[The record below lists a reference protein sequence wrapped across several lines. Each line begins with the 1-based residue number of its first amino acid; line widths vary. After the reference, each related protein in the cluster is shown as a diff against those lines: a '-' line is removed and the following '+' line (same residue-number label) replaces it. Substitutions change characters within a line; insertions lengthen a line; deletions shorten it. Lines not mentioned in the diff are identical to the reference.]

1 VRKYPNEF
9 SKDSVKKFRVA
20 LVDFIRETMN
30 EKGFEKVVFGM
41 SGGADS
47 TLGAYLAVEA
57 LGADNV
63 TGIRMP
69 YKSSSPES
77 LEHAALAADKLNI
90 DTMTIEI
97 TPMVDAYFVRFPDA
111 NQVRRGNKMA
121 RERMSILYD
130 QAYKSNALVLGTSN
144 KTEVMLGYGTI
155 FGDAASAFN
164 PLGAIYKTEVWMME
178 ELMAVPEVIIAKEP
192 SADLWVGQTDEEELG
207 IDYLTADT
215 ILYHLIENEKT
226 DKDIEALNISA
237 EKIEMVKRLIDSSG
251 FKRRLPDVPMLE
263 RDVMF
268 RYCF

>member
-1 VRKYPNEF
+1 MREYPKEF
-9 SKDSVKKFRVA
+9 TIDSVKKFHVA
-20 LVDFIRETMN
+20 LVDFIRETM
-30 EKGFEKVVFGM
+30 EKKGFEKVVLGL

-47 TLGAYLAVEA
+47 TLGAFLAVEA
-57 LGADNV
+57 LGPENV

-77 LEHAALAADKLNI
+77 LEHAALAADKLKI

-130 QAYKSNALVLGTSN
+130 QAHKSNALVLGTSN

-164 PLGAIYKTEVWMME
+164 PLGAIYKTEVWMMG
-178 ELMAVPEVIIAKEP
+178 ELLGIPEVIVEKEP
-192 SADLWVGQTDEEELG
+192 SADLWKGQTDEDELG
-207 IDYLTADT
+207 IDYLTADR
-215 ILYHLIENEKT
+215 ILYNMIENGSA
-226 DKDIEALNISA
+226 DKDIEALGIPA
-237 EKIEMVKRLIDSSG
+237 EKIVAVHELIDASG
-251 FKRRLPDVPMLE
+251 FKRRLPDVPVVE
-263 RDVMF
+263 R
-268 RYCF
+268 